1 MTAISLVDIH
11 TSNLGIFPRSMSES
25 TPPVAN
31 TVQPNVNLPDDD
43 QSGDKRTP
51 VNDVGSAAPKRV
63 KTADADTIDTKTTDG
78 DALGHKTVLRV
89 PTEDGVVKRAIWTP
103 AKKLKSDKNRAFYAT
118 PNYDYPEIMEDYGF
132 NRWFERLGLPA
143 GAEESGTITMVSVT
157 ADVRRDDPSINVVID
172 NPMDAPRKVVWTK
185 NDT

>member
-1 MTAISLVDIH
+1 
-11 TSNLGIFPRSMSES
+11 MSDP
-25 TPPVAN
+25 TPPVA
-31 TVQPNVNLPDDD
+31 TIPQSNVNQP
-43 QSGDKRTP
+43 SEKRAAADN
-51 VNDVGSAAPKRV
+51 VDVSAPKRV
-63 KTADADTIDTKTTDG
+63 KTPVEDQPVIADSVKPAASTLYDDVM
-78 DALGHKTVLRV
+78 GHKTVLRV
-89 PTEDGVVKRAIWTP
+89 PTEDGVVKRVIWTP

-185 NDT
+185 NDM